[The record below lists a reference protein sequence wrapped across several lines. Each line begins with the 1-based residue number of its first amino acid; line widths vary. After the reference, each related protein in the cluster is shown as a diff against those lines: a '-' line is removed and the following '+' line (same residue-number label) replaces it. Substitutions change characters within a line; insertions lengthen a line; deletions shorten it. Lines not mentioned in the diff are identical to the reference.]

1 MEIKVNNQSHQVSKS
16 TLLSQLLLQ
25 LNVENTSGMAIAVNN
40 NVVPRARWEK
50 MQLNNG
56 DDILLIKATQGG

>member
-25 LNVENTSGMAIAVNN
+25 LDVEDTSGMAIAVNN
-40 NVVPRARWEK
+40 NVVPRAQWEK